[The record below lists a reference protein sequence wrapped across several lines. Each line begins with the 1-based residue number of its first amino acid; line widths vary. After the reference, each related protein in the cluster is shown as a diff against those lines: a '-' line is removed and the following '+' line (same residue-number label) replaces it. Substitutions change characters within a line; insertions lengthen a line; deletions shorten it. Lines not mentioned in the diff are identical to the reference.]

1 MFQNF
6 LITDLFPLLQEKT
19 SQTLSQCQ
27 VLYNNEPLEKVR
39 HGKKMSLKD
48 HGIKS
53 SATLIIT
60 KLGITLQVVNPQVR
74 NV

>member
-19 SQTLSQCQ
+19 RQTLSQCQ

-74 NV
+74 NT